1 MGEPPAGQIPE
12 LYLPLAPM
20 SEPDRD
26 RTLSSVAIVPDVAAL
41 PHNLMFLLR
50 ELAVSQVAA
59 VADEPVICFYF
70 RWELVSFTKSS
81 IHKSRFSLHS
91 GLCNSIQNSINREC
105 STFHFRREAHF
116 FKSITLG
123 WLAQAQYNLQLI
135 LPYIPATSV
144 IW

>member
-20 SEPDRD
+20 SVPDRD

-50 ELAVSQVAA
+50 ELVDLARSILAVAVSQVAA

-91 GLCNSIQNSINREC
+91 GLCNSIQN
-105 STFHFRREAHF
+105 
-116 FKSITLG
+116 
-123 WLAQAQYNLQLI
+123 
-135 LPYIPATSV
+135 
-144 IW
+144 